1 MSWAWLYYNGARAG
15 LTRSEVE
22 YLPLGRVYDQVACW
36 MISACGAKEKTHSV
50 GGSLFDQTQ

>member
-15 LTRSEVE
+15 LTRPEVE
-22 YLPLGRVYDQVACW
+22 YLPLGRVCDQIACW
-36 MISACGAKEKTHSV
+36 QISACGAKEKMTSG